1 MNDWWSTDPRQKFW
15 VEITDRPDLGRNIIA
30 PKRAQ
35 QGKITPGYELLNYVK
50 EGDLVFHWWRKPKNR
65 EERGFY
71 GFSEVTGQMRDG
83 SIPWKSRG
91 RYATNEEFTQ
101 KPAKFWNLVNFTEF
115 SRPVLI
121 QDLDS
126 KKDEIFELIENL
138 ELKYG
143 KPIYFPFCNREGRV
157 AANQTYF
164 AKIPAELLRIL
175 NLNFLDKPDKLLL
188 DATIKVPRVQTS
200 ASFARQMDP
209 EKRSSVEKYAERKV
223 REHLESIG
231 YVVENFGKPFDFLAT
246 KEEEVVKVEVKGKQ
260 DFATSVEVTVNEV
273 EVARNIDQSY
283 RTLLAVVDGINLE
296 KFGENKWVAS
306 GGRMRTWWDMPF
318 AEASL
323 FPTRFQYVLPI
334 D

>member
-1 MNDWWSTDPRQKFW
+1 MNDWWSTDPGQKFW

-35 QGKITPGYELLNYVK
+35 QGKITPGYELLNFVK
-50 EGDLVFHWWRKPKNR
+50 EGDLVFHWWRKPKNK
-65 EERGFY
+65 EDRGFY
-71 GFSEVTGQMRDG
+71 GFSEVIGQMQDG
-83 SIPWKSRG
+83 LIPWKSRG
-91 RYATNEEFTQ
+91 RYAAGEEFTQ
-101 KPAKFWNLVNFTEF
+101 KPAKFWNLANFTEF

-121 QDLDS
+121 GDLNS
-126 KKDEIFELIENL
+126 SRDEIFKLIENL

-164 AKIPAELLRIL
+164 AKIPAELLNLL
-175 NLNFLDKPDKLLL
+175 NLNFPNTSEKFLR
-188 DATIKVPRVQTS
+188 DAALKEPRVQS
-200 ASFARQMDP
+200 SGSFARQMDP
-209 EKRSSVEKYAERKV
+209 EKRSSVEKYAEQKV
-223 REHLESIG
+223 REHLESLG
-231 YVVENFGKPFDFLAT
+231 YIVEKFGKPFDFLAT

-260 DFATSVEVTVNEV
+260 DFATTVEVTINEV
-273 EVARNIDQSY
+273 EVARNPKQSY

-296 KFGENKWVAS
+296 KIGENKWAAT

-318 AEASL
+318 AEVSL
-323 FPTRFQYVLPI
+323 FPTRFQYILPL